1 MEIKISN
8 SGGRVKDLSTVH
20 LTIFPIGQIVQHRM
34 KLIRKEAI
42 QIKNETPFWCP
53 RTHGH
58 DAWRERGRII
68 VYCLACREYW
78 FMVYLTGLTWG
89 FTALDDGT
97 VIFKE

>member
-1 MEIKISN
+1 
-8 SGGRVKDLSTVH
+8 L
-20 LTIFPIGQIVQHRM
+20 

-68 VYCLACREYW
+68 VYCLACRERY
-78 FMVYLTGLTWG
+78 
-89 FTALDDGT
+89 
-97 VIFKE
+97 